1 MEYKSESLTLRS
13 LAVSL
18 LLFTFYS
25 FNFAQSAEKDLQTG
39 LSTRGDGLSC
49 DQVYL
54 SDGEKIIK
62 RNTFIYGETY
72 YVNFDGM
79 VGFERVN
86 EHAFPDMQLLIVSE
100 QGDTMLNLH
109 DLYADYKEGIEAS
122 PLQLYAEVTVAN
134 PMHSEGSYILSVN
147 IGDKKGDGSYKAGFE
162 FSVVRD
168 EKIYLESNQV
178 SSKEIY
184 LLSQQRGHTITNG
197 LAGFNEDIYLLF
209 EGVEGFSVLEGQV
222 QLGLSMEVKDADG
235 NVILDEPD
243 LFGDTGISYD
253 DVHAQVAP
261 NFILTGSQIA
271 NPISCVV
278 RIWDKRS
285 AAWIGASTELI
296 IE

>member
-1 MEYKSESLTLRS
+1 MKNKSESRTQRNLT
-13 LAVSL
+13 VSL

-25 FNFAQSAEKDLQTG
+25 CNFAQSVEKDLQTG

-54 SDGEKIIK
+54 SDGEKIIN

-79 VGFERVN
+79 KGFESVN

-109 DLYADYKEGIEAS
+109 DLYADYKEGIEGS
-122 PLQLYAEVTVAN
+122 PLQLYAEVTVAD

-147 IGDKKGDGSYKAGFE
+147 IGDKKGDGSYKAGFK

-168 EKIYLESNQV
+168 EKSYFESNQV

-184 LLSQQRGHTITNG
+184 LFSQQRGHTITNG
-197 LAGFNEDIYLLF
+197 FAGFNEDIYLLF
-209 EGVEGFSVLEGQV
+209 EGVEGFSVQEGQV
-222 QLGLSMEVKDADG
+222 QLGLSMVVKDADG

-243 LFGDTGISYD
+243 LFGNTGISYD

-261 NFILTGSQIA
+261 NFILTGSQIE

-285 AAWIGASTELI
+285 TAWISASTELI